1 LPVDDIARA
10 QQGPLPFALCAIAAD
25 GPADAHADA
34 RVFEALGAREGAVYL
49 LRPDGHVAAR
59 WRRLSAGA
67 LPRALERAAAAV
79 QLETLAA

>member
-1 LPVDDIARA
+1 
-10 QQGPLPFALCAIAAD
+10 
-25 GPADAHADA
+25 
-34 RVFEALGAREGAVYL
+34 VFEALGAREGAVYL

-59 WRRLSAGA
+59 WRQLSAGA